1 MKNLLLR
8 TLLGTNL
15 TYYLWGSVIF
25 LIIYFLAVI
34 KFANK
39 KLKVKGKLF
48 VYTLPFTLLFI
59 VYLSM
64 FFSASVNALYTSLYS
79 NNINAINGILNNAV
93 TNYNPSLVQGQIGD
107 VFNSS
112 VANINAFGFSNGLLW
127 FLLSIVI
134 YFACL
139 ALVFTIVLKPIK
151 SIQKNLQVLASGGE
165 IKNFNLKGKD
175 FAPISQNIIKAQN
188 NNLSLIN
195 ELARMRADFNKV
207 LPKQA
212 VQLLGKKD
220 LSEIMAGNY
229 VQKQANVMNIYF
241 NFDENLDDLT
251 KLTKVN
257 KYFSLISPTLR
268 NFNGVVF
275 NYNTQ
280 KTQCLFVNKTAM
292 HNAVSALNNI
302 NFENPEINIVPETK
316 PVTIAV
322 VGYNKQ
328 YTLQLI
334 E

>member
-1 MKNLLLR
+1 
-8 TLLGTNL
+8 
-15 TYYLWGSVIF
+15 
-25 LIIYFLAVI
+25 
-34 KFANK
+34 
-39 KLKVKGKLF
+39 
-48 VYTLPFTLLFI
+48 
-59 VYLSM
+59 M

-188 NNLSLIN
+188 NNLSLKN

-251 KLTKVN
+251 KLTKAN